1 MEYKE
6 ALLFM
11 RVNAKL

>member
-11 RVNAKL
+11 RVNAKP

>member
-6 ALLFM
+6 ALLSM
-11 RVNAKL
+11 RVYAKS

>member
-6 ALLFM
+6 ALLSM
-11 RVNAKL
+11 GVYAKS